1 MPGSKQLFRLLS
13 ILEAFILLAA
23 AWIYAGGFA
32 VAGFAL
38 MLGAYHW
45 TTLAVIGFCAV
56 AAIASV
62 VLAIMLFMKPRSNL
76 MTFGAVLIAPAVIL
90 ISSACLV
97 GSKCTAL

>member
-1 MPGSKQLFRLLS
+1 M
-13 ILEAFILLAA
+13 LAA